1 MFTRTLH
8 LQILKS
14 IYFLYMNSSAK
25 NIEQAL
31 EEFKTIDLNIDD
43 SAIVDRSG
51 ITVWLPTEYKKKYD
65 RFQALS
71 NRRFGKLVQKLI
83 KKAIDSVND

>member
-1 MFTRTLH
+1 
-8 LQILKS
+8 
-14 IYFLYMNSSAK
+14 MNSSAK

-51 ITVWLPTEYKKKYD
+51 ITV
-65 RFQALS
+65 
-71 NRRFGKLVQKLI
+71 
-83 KKAIDSVND
+83 